1 MIFQSFLP
9 KDPDDKTHAIKVY
22 DPLNSNEPLIIPLVL
37 KGVTSYFPSRNP
49 RTSEYEDYSILHIEI
64 TSEAPVWEPSE
75 TGFLKQEYTMTD
87 FSREVISGE
96 IIAKLRR
103 IINSL
108 STIKDHVVDFTDD
121 KNIYKSLND
130 KVNGDKVGS
139 SKGIHVVTS

>member
-1 MIFQSFLP
+1 M
-9 KDPDDKTHAIKVY
+9 
-22 DPLNSNEPLIIPLVL
+22 
-37 KGVTSYFPSRNP
+37 
-49 RTSEYEDYSILHIEI
+49 
-64 TSEAPVWEPSE
+64 
-75 TGFLKQEYTMTD
+75 TGFRE
-87 FSREVISGE
+87 EVIISKT
-96 IIAKLRR
+96 IARGRR